1 MFRKVSVLVVVALL
15 AGCSSHHRDAPNIQ
29 PPKASQVQP
38 SKQLTSKQAAVNE
51 WKALDSG
58 GPLKTNTPSLASYT
72 P

>member
-1 MFRKVSVLVVVALL
+1 M
-15 AGCSSHHRDAPNIQ
+15 
-29 PPKASQVQP
+29 
-38 SKQLTSKQAAVNE
+38 NE